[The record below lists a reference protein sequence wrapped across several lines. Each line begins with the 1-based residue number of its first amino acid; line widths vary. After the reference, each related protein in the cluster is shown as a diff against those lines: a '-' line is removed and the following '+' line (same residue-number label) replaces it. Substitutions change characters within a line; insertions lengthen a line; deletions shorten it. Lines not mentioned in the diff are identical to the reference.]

1 MNPFTLVL
9 TSFALVA
16 GITFVVG
23 YVLLQRVPS
32 VGQGRL
38 RPGARDPEAGSPTS
52 ILRWGDELGSS
63 WQRIAVRLG
72 RSLGPGDPNR
82 RLQYRRRLLWAGY
95 TDPRAVTIFM
105 GAKIGIA
112 LAGALAY
119 PVYGALVARILPNT
133 LMVTVVLAG
142 IGFFIPDAWLAR
154 RMRARQTVIVQAL
167 PDVLDLLMVC
177 VEGGLGFDAAVARIA
192 DRPDR
197 SRNALH
203 EDLMRMHLEI
213 RAGRPREDALRD
225 LGERTGVEQVRR
237 VVTAFIQAERL
248 GTPLGKTLRVHAE
261 SARVE
266 RRHRAEERAY
276 LAPLKMIFPTAVF
289 LMPAFMLVAMGP
301 SLVNLLQLF
310 QSLGGGAK

>member
-1 MNPFTLVL
+1 MNPFALVV
-9 TSFALVA
+9 TSFAIVA
-16 GITFVVG
+16 GVTFIVG

-32 VGQGRL
+32 VSQGRL
-38 RPGARDPEAGSPTS
+38 RPEARDPARPSTS

-63 WQRIAVRLG
+63 WQRLAVRLG

-82 RLQYRRRLLWAGY
+82 RMQYRRRLVWAGY
-95 TDPRAVTIFM
+95 SDPRAVTIFM
-105 GAKIGIA
+105 GAKIAVA
-112 LAGALAY
+112 LAGALSY
-119 PVYGALVARILPNT
+119 PVYGALLGRLMPNT

-142 IGFFIPDAWLAR
+142 LGFFIPDAWLAR
-154 RMRARQTVIVQAL
+154 RMRERQTVIVQAL

-192 DRPDR
+192 DRGGR
-197 SRNALH
+197 SSNALH
-203 EDLMRMHLEI
+203 EELLRMHLEI
-213 RAGRPREDALRD
+213 RAGRPREEALRD
-225 LGERTGVEQVRR
+225 LGERTGVEPVRR
-237 VVTAFIQAERL
+237 VVTAFVQAERL

-276 LAPLKMIFPTAVF
+276 LAPLKMIFPTALF

-301 SLVNLLQLF
+301 SVINLLQLF
-310 QSLGGGAK
+310 QSLGGGK